1 MTDFPFPSTSAEK
14 KENRLRKAFEFDSW
28 KQDDVVM
35 FSIVLRV
42 VHESVLKM
50 GIIISSKSRSPNS
63 TSPFDEKKNHLNVG
77 FPVLTGI
84 HLV

>member
-1 MTDFPFPSTSAEK
+1 MTDFPFPSTSAKK

-28 KQDDVVM
+28 KQDVVM

-63 TSPFDEKKNHLNVG
+63 TSPFDEKNHLNVI
-77 FPVLTGI
+77 FPVLTI
-84 HLV
+84 IQLV